1 MLCEKGTKTV
11 LMSLSHT
18 VFFPIRW
25 IFCSV
30 CFFIGN
36 RIFAIMTSSEVLT
49 KGISVVKGRT
59 EQLDNQGR
67 VRECEGR
74 GWP

>member
-1 MLCEKGTKTV
+1 M

-36 RIFAIMTSSEVLT
+36 RIFAIMSSSEVLT
-49 KGISVVKGRT
+49 EVISVAKGRK
-59 EQLDNQGR
+59 EQLDDQGR